1 MTSARISGP
10 LVPELIRTLPTP
22 ELGLH
27 LLASLAENANINS
40 NNVLRGFQ
48 SSFGGGYG
56 GNPAEPDLDRLL
68 QRIAD
73 AWAWLVSK
81 GLIGPNPTQDQNW
94 SRVTTEGRAL
104 AQDPAALLELH
115 GAERLAG
122 PLDQALTK
130 ARTYFNLGDYET
142 ACFAAMKAV
151 EVAVRDAS
159 GLANGFTGTALM
171 QQAFQPE
178 KGPLT
183 DTESERGE
191 QVGMMS
197 FFAGAFG
204 AFRNPVGHRT
214 VHFDDPMEAA
224 EIIQTADLM
233 LRIVRRAQKRNGA
246 ADA

>member
-1 MTSARISGP
+1 MNSARTTGP
-10 LVPELIRTLPTP
+10 LVPELIRTLPTA

-27 LLASLAENANINS
+27 LPASLATQANINS
-40 NNVLRGFQ
+40 NNVLRGFE
-48 SSFGGGYG
+48 SSFGGGYS

-81 GLIGPNPTQDQNW
+81 DLIGPNPTQD
-94 SRVTTEGRAL
+94 
-104 AQDPAALLELH
+104 PAALLKLH

-122 PLDQALTK
+122 PLDEALTR

-151 EVAVRDAS
+151 EVAVRDAA
-159 GLANGFTGTALM
+159 GLANGLTGTSLM

-204 AFRNPVGHRT
+204 AFRNPMGHRT

-233 LRIVRRAQKRNGA
+233 LRIVRRAQKRDSGA
-246 ADA
+246 